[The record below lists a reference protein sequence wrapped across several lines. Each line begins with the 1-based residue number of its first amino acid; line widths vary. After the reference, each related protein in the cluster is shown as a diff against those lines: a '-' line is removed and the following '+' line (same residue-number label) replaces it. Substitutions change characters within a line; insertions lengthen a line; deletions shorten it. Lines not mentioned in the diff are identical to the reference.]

1 MDENK
6 TTGTNPIVLLTP
18 IQAATRLAKA
28 PQYIYQMLRNAKVP
42 GEHIEMVAKGDGTY
56 RELLKESFFV
66 WFESRAIS
74 AGRPA
79 TAKTSPVVV
88 RQATVDE
95 LMVAMA
101 VKLEATGNKKFA
113 GLAEALKTACC
124 SVIPAGPEQA
134 PQGEEAATVI

>member
-1 MDENK
+1 MEENK
-6 TTGTNPIVLLTP
+6 TTGTNPTVLITP
-18 IQAATRLAKA
+18 IQAATRLGKA

-42 GEHIEMVAKGDGTY
+42 GEHIEMIAKGDGTY
-56 RELLKESFFV
+56 REMLKESFFE
-66 WFESRAIS
+66 WFASRAVS
-74 AGRPA
+74 TGRLA

-101 VKLEATGNKKFA
+101 AKLEASDNKKFK

-124 SVIPAGPEQA
+124 SVIPAGPESA
-134 PQGEEAATVI
+134 PLVEGAAANA

>member
-28 PQYIYQMLRNAKVP
+28 PQYMYQLLRAGKIP
-42 GEHIEMVAKGDGTY
+42 SEHLELVVVGDKAREMI
-56 RELLKESFFV
+56 KESFFV

-88 RQATVDE
+88 RQATVEE

-124 SVIPAGPEQA
+124 SVIPDGPEQA
-134 PQGEEAATVI
+134 PQGEEAVTVI